1 MSILKAA
8 AATVLL
14 LTAVPAHADWQ
25 ATRWGMSETEAAAA
39 VPGSAPA
46 DPTDVQSYSNAEGKV
61 GLFAPYRT
69 SEFGFRVFLR
79 FALNGQGL
87 SSVLL
92 LLDDAKDQGLRLRD
106 ALTDRYGEPQL
117 RPLAAYT
124 VLGWETERDIIR
136 LTRMRDDFW
145 SLTYVDKA
153 LPPPRSQQGPPKS
166 DGL

>member
-1 MSILKAA
+1 LSILKAA
-8 AATVLL
+8 VAIVLL
-14 LTAVPAHADWQ
+14 LTTVPAHADWR

-39 VPGSAPA
+39 VPDSAPA
-46 DPTDVQSYSNAEGKV
+46 DPSDVQSYSNGEGRV
-61 GLFAPYRT
+61 GLVAPYRT

-79 FALNGQGL
+79 FAPNGQGL

-92 LLDDAKDQGLRLRD
+92 LLDDAKEQGPRLRD

-117 RPLAAYT
+117 RPLTAYT

-136 LTRMRDDFW
+136 LIRTRDDFW

-153 LPPPRSQQGPPKS
+153 LPLARGQQGPPQS